1 MNTLLKS
8 NLNRSSLVEGFKIF
22 NSVLFSTHQK
32 SLNLT
37 SSSQNQHAVI
47 NLNLVRNHYTFNI
60 KGNIRYRRATRPKKT
75 SNESIALTYEQAQ
88 FAEKI
93 GVTKSWNSWNT
104 CKLNILYETK
114 FSLSFL

>member
-1 MNTLLKS
+1 MNTLLK
-8 NLNRSSLVEGFKIF
+8 LNSTRSSLLEGFKIF

-37 SSSQNQHAVI
+37 PQIAP
-47 NLNLVRNHYTFNI
+47 NLNTVRTHYTFNI

-75 SNESIALTYEQAQ
+75 STETIPLTYEQAQ

-104 CKLNILYETK
+104 CK
-114 FSLSFL
+114 